1 MVSES
6 VDNVNR
12 FFFFFIAPLSQV
24 SLTVEVRGKAGNYLK
39 QTILLGQLEK
49 VGLM

>member
-12 FFFFFIAPLSQV
+12 FFFIAPLSQV

-39 QTILLGQLEK
+39 QTISLGQLEK